1 MTQPFSGNTASR
13 RGWKTFAR
21 FLTLGLTLAAG
32 GSALAQEQE
41 PIPEEK
47 VYSEKILE
55 EGEGWQLKNISGYA
69 VDDKGQYYSKD
80 IYTLQS
86 GKESAFR
93 LPVVP
98 SLQEE
103 LAAAA
108 ASTEG
113 DTVFIVDKFIA
124 DEIAIAQEK
133 GELTEALK
141 AIAEPLD
148 EGDGKTMGKMGPFGS
163 CSDQFINKSK
173 GFSLNTP
180 ISTSTSLGGG
190 FSGTL
195 SATGNLSGS
204 ATGEVQLRIKRT
216 KVFWVCIPYAVQF
229 GYAHAWGSAT
239 VGYGATVSGTLN
251 YNFNWENQIAKPYL
265 GSLDFFVGPVPVH
278 IGFNLP
284 INLGLN
290 VNASVTGSVS
300 YNSNQNATGS
310 FDYTCTLSS
319 CSGWANYSLP
329 TSSPQPLTASI
340 SGRAYPT
347 VWAQVAV
354 RAYLYSEWLAYAQ
367 VGVRPYLYGDLWG
380 YYGNSC
386 GDGNGDGINETVSA
400 LTFDLDWQLFI
411 TAQAAAFGGS
421 PAQWNNLW
429 STSRKHIKF
438 WDIPSGGSSAI
449 RPILTG
455 PSSLLVNATGNYN
468 SRMRPCWPYGDT
480 VNYQLAWGDS
490 TSTSFSAAP
499 ATVTTKSKAWTSAGA
514 KTVALTA
521 QSDSHGRQFNAT
533 NSRSVQVNALSGT
546 WTPWLN
552 RDAPGG
558 VGDFETLSDF
568 LTEGFP
574 VCSNPIAIE
583 CQTTSGVN
591 WSSTG
596 QVYSC
601 TLSGGT
607 CTNSQQS
614 NGTCLD
620 YQVRFLCP

>member
-1 MTQPFSGNTASR
+1 MTERFSGATAAR
-13 RGWKTFAR
+13 RGWKTLAR
-21 FLTLGLTLAAG
+21 CLTVGLTFLAG
-32 GSALAQEQE
+32 GPALAQDAE

-47 VYSEKILE
+47 VYAEKVLQ
-55 EGEGWQLKNISGYA
+55 EGQGWQLKNISGYA
-69 VDDKGQYYSKD
+69 VDDRGEYYSKD
-80 IYTLQS
+80 VYTLQG
-86 GKESAFR
+86 GKEAAYT

-98 SLQEE
+98 ILQEE
-103 LAAAA
+103 LAADAA
-108 ASTEG
+108 ATEG
-113 DTVFIVDKFIA
+113 DSVYILDKAIA
-124 DEIAIAQEK
+124 DEIALSYEK

-148 EGDGKTMGKMGPFGS
+148 EEASGAKMAGPFGS
-163 CSDQFINKSK
+163 CSDHHITKSK
-173 GFSLNTP
+173 GFTLNTP
-180 ISTSTSLGGG
+180 ISTSTNFGAG

-195 SATGNLSGS
+195 SATGNISGS
-204 ATGEVQLRIKRT
+204 ATGEVQLKIKRH
-216 KVFWVCIPYAVQF
+216 KIFWVCVPYAVKF
-229 GYAHAWGSAT
+229 GHARAWGNAT
-239 VGYGATVSGTLN
+239 VGYGASVNGTVN
-251 YNFNWENQIAKPYL
+251 YAFAWENQIAKPYL
-265 GSLDFFVGPVPVH
+265 GSLNFFVGPVPVH

-290 VNASVTGSVS
+290 VNASVTGTVQ
-300 YNSNQNATGS
+300 YNGTQDATGA

-319 CSGWANYSLP
+319 CTGWSNYNLNGFN
-329 TSSPQPLTASI
+329 SPQPVTSSI
-340 SGRAYPT
+340 SGRIYPT

-380 YYGNSC
+380 YYGNTC
-386 GDGNGDGINETVSA
+386 GDADGNGINETVSA

-421 PAQWNNLW
+421 PTQWNNLW
-429 STSRKHIKF
+429 STSRRHIKF
-438 WDIPSGGSSAI
+438 WDLVGSSAI

-455 PSSLLVNATGNYN
+455 PSSVMQNTSATYN

-499 ATVTTKSKAWTSAGA
+499 STLTAKSKSWSTAGT

-521 QSDSHGRQFNAT
+521 LSDSHGRTLNAT
-533 NSRSVQVNALSGT
+533 QSRSVQVNAPTGT

-552 RDAPGG
+552 RDAPSGS
-558 VGDFETLSDF
+558 GDYETLSDF
-568 LTEGFP
+568 INEAYP
-574 VCSNPIAIE
+574 VCTNPIAIE

-596 QVYSC
+596 EVYSC
-601 TLSGGT
+601 SLPTGGV
-607 CTNSQQS
+607 CNNSQQS
-614 NGTCLD
+614 DGYCLD

>member
-1 MTQPFSGNTASR
+1 MTQPFSGATAPR

-21 FLTLGLTLAAG
+21 FLTLGLSLAAG
-32 GSALAQEQE
+32 GSALAQQEE

-69 VDDKGQYYSKD
+69 VDDKGEYYSKD
-80 IYTLQS
+80 VYTLT
-86 GKESAFR
+86 GKDAAYR
-93 LPVVP
+93 VPVVP
-98 SLQEE
+98 NLQEE
-103 LAAAA
+103 LAADAA
-108 ASTEG
+108 ASEG
-113 DTVFIVDKFIA
+113 DTVYIIDKFIA

-148 EGDGKTMGKMGPFGS
+148 EEGKTMGKMGPFGS
-163 CSDQFINKSK
+163 CSDQLITKSK
-173 GFSLNTP
+173 SLNLNTP
-180 ISTSTSLGGG
+180 ISTSTNLGGG

-204 ATGEVQLRIKRT
+204 ATGEVQMRLKRT
-216 KVFWVCIPYAVQF
+216 KVFWVCIPYSVKF
-229 GYAHAWGSAT
+229 GHARAWGNAT
-239 VGYGATVSGTLN
+239 VGYGATVSGTIN
-251 YNFNWENQIAKPYL
+251 YAYAWQTQIAKPGL
-265 GSLDFFVGPVPVH
+265 GSLNFFIGPIPVH

-290 VNASVTGSVS
+290 VNASVTGTVT
-300 YNSNQNATGS
+300 YNSNQNTTGS
-310 FDYTCTLSS
+310 FDYTCSLSS
-319 CSGWANYSLP
+319 CSGWANFNSP

-340 SGRAYPT
+340 SGRVYPS

-380 YYGNSC
+380 YYGTTC
-386 GDGNGDGINETVSA
+386 GDGDGDGINETVSA
-400 LTFDLDWQLFI
+400 LTLDLDWQLFV
-411 TAQAAAFGGS
+411 TAQAAAFGGN

-438 WDIPSGGSSAI
+438 WDIPSGGSSAL

-468 SRMRPCWPYGDT
+468 SRMRPCWPYSDT
-480 VNYQLAWGDS
+480 INYQLAWGDS

-499 ATVTTKSKAWTSAGA
+499 ATITTKSKAWTSTGA

-521 QSDSHGRQFNAT
+521 LSDSHGRQLSAT
-533 NSRSVQVNALSGT
+533 TSRSVQVNYPAGT
-546 WTPWLN
+546 WTPWFN
-552 RDAPGG
+552 RDTPSGT
-558 VGDFETLSDF
+558 GDSELLSDF
-568 LTEGFP
+568 LAQAFP
-574 VCSNPIAIE
+574 VCSNPVAIE

-601 TLSGGT
+601 TLAGGS